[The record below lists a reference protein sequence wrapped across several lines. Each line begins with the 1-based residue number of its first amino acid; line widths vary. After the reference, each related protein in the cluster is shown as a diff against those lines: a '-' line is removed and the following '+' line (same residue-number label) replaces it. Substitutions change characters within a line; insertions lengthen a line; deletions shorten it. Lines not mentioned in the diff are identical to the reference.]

1 MIFSIIADPG
11 GAMVDINLR
20 LLPGVTVK
28 DEEVRL
34 GMIAATRV
42 YTRWIRERYLS
53 ASRGDGTWA
62 PLALMGRVYNLNPM
76 GRRFSRMHV
85 RRGILIKTGDL
96 FDSMFEGGGGHTE
109 QVVGSSVRVGTMVP
123 YAQFHQ
129 FGTSRMPARTIFVPP
144 DAGTLQEMTRL
155 IKQGIQRARE
165 QYLVNQGWD
174 QEYAEEGAAV
184 E

>member
-11 GAMVDINLR
+11 GVMQDIPIR
-20 LLPGVTVK
+20 MLPGTTPK

-62 PLALMGRVYNLNPM
+62 PLALMGRIYNLNPM

-109 QVVGSSVRVGTMVP
+109 QISGSTVTVGTSVF

-144 DAGTLQEMTRL
+144 DQSTLNEMTRL
-155 IKQGIQRARE
+155 IHQGIHRARE
-165 QYLVNQGWD
+165 QFLRNQGWD

>member
-11 GAMVDINLR
+11 GTMQDISLR
-20 LLPGVTVK
+20 MRPNVTTK

-34 GMIAATRV
+34 GMIAAVRV

-62 PLALMGRVYNLNPM
+62 PTAMMGRIYNLNPM

-85 RRGILIKTGDL
+85 KRGILIKTGDL

-109 QVVGSSVRVGTMVP
+109 QIVGSTVIVGTSVF
-123 YAQFHQ
+123 YGKFHQ
-129 FGTSRMPARTIFVPP
+129 FGTSKMVAREIFVPP
-144 DAGTLQEMTRL
+144 DQSTLTEMTRL
-155 IKQGIQRARE
+155 IKQGIDRAFE
-165 QYLVNQGWD
+165 QYQKNQGWD
-174 QEYAEEGAAV
+174 QDYAEEGAAV

>member
-11 GAMVDINLR
+11 GTMQDISVR
-20 LLPGVTVK
+20 VPQGVRVK
-28 DEEVRL
+28 DEEVQL

-53 ASRGDGTWA
+53 ASRGDGTWQPTA
-62 PLALMGRVYNLNPM
+62 MMGRARMLNPM

-85 RRGILIKTGDL
+85 SRGILIKTGDL

-109 QVVGSSVRVGTMVP
+109 QIVGSTVIVGTSVF
-123 YAQFHQ
+123 YGRFHQ
-129 FGTSRMPARTIFVPP
+129 FGTSRMVARTIFVPP
-144 DAGTLQEMTRL
+144 DQSTLNEMTRL
-155 IKQGIQRARE
+155 IQQGVDRAYE
-165 QYLVNQGWD
+165 QYQKNQGWD